1 MKGFLA
7 ELTDFE
13 SSRMQEALTGSCLP
27 PTKRSAEDMDMES
40 TKSRKK
46 SSACESRV
54 QGIEQTLAPTW
65 YLGTNGHQQR
75 SVLPPVESGTSKCSR
90 KVERSKGKRGKGAK
104 RQASYQLKQGVRGSK

>member
-54 QGIEQTLAPTW
+54 QGIEQTLEPTW
-65 YLGTNGHQQR
+65 YLGTNGHQQQ